1 MSVRQGLILK
11 ADVSELTK
19 AVADDSDRR
28 KLGRVLFKSV
38 STGVVR
44 LS

>member
-1 MSVRQGLILK
+1 MSVRQELILN

-19 AVADDSDRR
+19 AVADDSDRM
-28 KLGRVLFKSV
+28 KLGGALFKSLH
-38 STGVVR
+38 TGVVR

>member
-11 ADVSELTK
+11 TDVSELTK
-19 AVADDSDRR
+19 AVADDSDRM
-28 KLGRVLFKSV
+28 KLGMALFKSV
-38 STGVVR
+38 STGGVR